1 MPSWFAVVTDHSLER
16 TCSDRSGRVSLQNFA
31 PQVRKRCHGPRRAA
45 PLHTLEDS
53 TGKITGAQA
62 IQHGHLKIVGL
73 VGSIDNGTSM
83 TDLTTGAP
91 TALRSGASLK
101 RAAGEGGEGWI

>member
-16 TCSDRSGRVSLQNFA
+16 TCPDRSGLSLQNFA

-45 PLHTLEDS
+45 LLHILDDS
-53 TGKITGAQA
+53 TGKITVAQA
-62 IQHGHLKIVGL
+62 VQHGHLKIVGL
-73 VGSIDNGTSM
+73 VGSIDNDTSM
-83 TDLTTGAP
+83 TDLTTGPP

-101 RAAGEGGEGWI
+101 SAAGEGEEGWI